1 MKRRSVS
8 PFSLSFLDIMF
19 CGFGAVVLLVLILNT
34 DTVRARNETFAD
46 LRSEV
51 VRLEQEVIV
60 GDENLVQARNSLDT
74 ATDELV
80 RTEGES
86 ERIIQTIRSL
96 ELEIARM
103 ERETLAS
110 REDINR
116 LSSDLKS
123 LDSEHKRLGAG
134 GGGAWRAGCG

>member
-1 MKRRSVS
+1 MKRRPVS

-46 LRSEV
+46 LRSQV
-51 VRLEQEVIV
+51 VKLEQEVII
-60 GDENLVQARNSLDT
+60 GEENLVQSRNTLEET
-74 ATDELV
+74 TDEAI

-86 ERIIQTIRSL
+86 ERIIKTIRVL
-96 ELEIARM
+96 EIEIARM

-123 LDSEHKRLGAG
+123 LDSEHRRLGLSLIHI
-134 GGGAWRAGCG
+134 